1 MDIAGTPTWL
11 TGLITFAAIMLV
23 VIALSLFWEGIR
35 TFWLGRSVQ
44 RQLGRLS
51 GRAEKAERQFSRSL
65 MREAEEARFTFLEP
79 VVAFVSRNTDVRLLL
94 HQADSPWSV
103 GTFVLLTLGLG
114 AAAALTTL
122 VVGGRMSTAVVV
134 AVLGIMVPN
143 LYLKLRKRRRMAAFE
158 ENFPEAIELL
168 GRSIRA
174 GHAFPTGLQIACEE
188 SPEPIS
194 SELRQVFEENKFGL
208 PLQDSLDALME
219 RVDLM
224 DVRIFVTAILVQREV
239 GGNLGEILDNIA
251 HTIRERFRIRRQ
263 LRVYT
268 AQGRMTS
275 YILGGLPILVGLG
288 IYALNPE
295 YMTVMFE
302 EPAGRLAL
310 ATAGFMQLF
319 GYLWIRKIIDIEI

>member
-1 MDIAGTPTWL
+1 MEITGTPTWL

-23 VIALSLFWEGIR
+23 VIALSLFWEGVR
-35 TFWLGRSVQ
+35 TFWQGRTVQ

-51 GRAEKAERQFSRSL
+51 GRAAKAEKQFSRSL
-65 MREAEEARFTFLEP
+65 MREAEETRLAFLEP
-79 VVAFVSRNTDVRLLL
+79 VVDFMSRNSNIKLLL

-103 GTFVLLTLGLG
+103 GTYVLLTLGL
-114 AAAALTTL
+114 AAACALT
-122 VVGGRMSTAVVV
+122 VVAVGGRVPGAVI
-134 AVLGIMVPN
+134 AGMIGMAVPN
-143 LYLKLRKRRRMAAFE
+143 VYLKFRKRRRMAAFE
-158 ENFPEAIELL
+158 ENFPESIELL

-174 GHAFPTGLQIACEE
+174 GHAFPTGLQIAADE

-208 PLQDSLDALME
+208 PLKDSLDALIE
-219 RVDLM
+219 RVDLV
-224 DVRIFVTAILVQREV
+224 DVRIFVTAVLVQREV

-251 HTIRERFRIRRQ
+251 HTIRDRFRIRRQ

-275 YILGGLPILVGLG
+275 YILGALPILVGLG
-288 IYALNPE
+288 IYALNPD
-295 YMTVMFE
+295 YMIVMFQ

-319 GYLWIRKIIDIEI
+319 GYLWIRRIIDIEI